1 MLVTRVEGGESVG
14 HLIRITVPKINAVV
28 MNESKSG
35 LNGDNHKGVVG
46 SGSCLLLLVEQSVG
60 KFGSGGGVK

>member
-1 MLVTRVEGGESVG
+1 MFLSTVGDASGGRRKCRSFDS
-14 HLIRITVPKINAVV
+14 VPKINAVV

-46 SGSCLLLLVEQSVG
+46 SGSCLLLLVE
-60 KFGSGGGVK
+60 